1 MSSLGKITNIAKWLK
16 ILDELG
22 IDVSDF
28 NFKKLK
34 KLAEDG
40 SIEDILKLFKNE
52 DDVDQSALESAI
64 GSFGSLADL
73 LGDSEDEE
81 EDNNLLGTVLG
92 LLGDDD
98 DDDDDDKGSL
108 LGDVLG
114 KLLD

>member
-1 MSSLGKITNIAKWLK
+1 MSSLGKITNIAKWIK

-22 IDVSDF
+22 IDIGDF

-40 SIEDILKLFKNE
+40 TIEDILKLFKNK
-52 DDVDQSALESAI
+52 DDVDQSALEGAI
-64 GSFGSLADL
+64 GSFGSLAEL
-73 LGDSEDEE
+73 LGDSEDED
-81 EDNNLLGTVLG
+81 EDNDLLGTVIG

-98 DDDDDDKGSL
+98 DDDDKDGGL

-114 KLLD
+114 NLLD